1 MRQVLRQNPKGKL
14 SATLKSWLPLL
25 NVGINELEEKLS
37 EYCGENPFCKV
48 QTAFEQSH
56 TTPKEA
62 EAHHDS
68 EHYKNYE
75 KRPKSEAR
83 SKGMAL
89 EGISESSIF
98 EKLKSQITNKLFPT
112 EKSQTIAFEIIE
124 HTDSDGFFD
133 GDYEDIFN
141 NIGATIDEIEKV
153 RKRFVYLEPVGVC
166 SLDVIECYE
175 FQLQTAQISNDA
187 YEAAALIINNLQNAL
202 HYSKMSGFKEAMNAI
217 RKFHNPPAIE
227 FLQSEEQIIPDIFV
241 YHDSEKL
248 EVKLNDAF
256 YPQIIIEGTEGLEK
270 DDFVKPKIKE
280 AKDLVDALNM
290 RRATLMKIGLMII
303 DYQYDYFAG
312 GPIRPM
318 KLQNL
323 ADDLGLNVSTIS
335 RAIANKYISS
345 NIGVKSLKS
354 FFSTAISEDTSAAA
368 IKIFV
373 KNCFNSENQLKP
385 MSDEAALKMV
395 ELEFGVKLERRTIT
409 KYRLTLGIP
418 SSSERK
424 KLYKMCA

>member
-1 MRQVLRQNPKGKL
+1 MRQTLKIASKGKL

-25 NVGINELEEKLS
+25 NVGINELEEKLT
-37 EYCGENPFCKV
+37 EYCVDNPFCRL
-48 QTAFEQSH
+48 QTAFESSH
-56 TTPKEA
+56 DKPKEK
-62 EAHHDS
+62 EKVS
-68 EHYKNYE
+68 EDEHFKTYE
-75 KRPKSEAR
+75 KRSKNEAR

-89 EGISESSIF
+89 DGIVESSLF
-98 EKLKSQITNKLFPT
+98 ENLKSQITNTLFPT
-112 EKSQTIAFEIIE
+112 QKSKDIAYEIIE
-124 HTDSDGFFD
+124 HTDADGFFD
-133 GDYEDIFN
+133 GDYDDIYN
-141 NIGATIDEIEKV
+141 NIGVNKEDVEKI
-153 RKRFVYLEPVGVC
+153 RKRFAYLEPAGIC

-175 FQLQTAQISNDA
+175 FQLQNTQISQDG
-187 YEAAALIINNLQNAL
+187 YEAAKLIINNLQNAL
-202 HYSKMSGFKEAMNAI
+202 HYSKMSGFKEAMGII

-227 FLQSEEQIIPDIFV
+227 YLENDEHIIPDIFV
-241 YHDSEKL
+241 YHDGEKL

-256 YPQIIIEGTEGLEK
+256 YPQVLIESAEGLEK

-368 IKIFV
+368 IKEFV
-373 KNCFNSENQLKP
+373 KNSFSSENQLKP
-385 MSDEAALKMV
+385 LSDEAVLKMV
-395 ELEFGVKLERRTIT
+395 ESEFGVKLERRTIT
-409 KYRLTLGIP
+409 KYRLMLGIP

-424 KLYKMCA
+424 KLYRMCA